1 MERARMDSVSTC
13 QRWMVRTKSLHRHPL
28 SFLLDSR
35 LAAMG
40 SRASFDMRADAVS
53 AERLAARLTDT
64 RR

>member
-1 MERARMDSVSTC
+1 
-13 QRWMVRTKSLHRHPL
+13 
-28 SFLLDSR
+28 
-35 LAAMG
+35 MG